1 VTEEHNLHGVDMML
15 EYREFPMRTALNYIL
30 FAPAVAFSVFIITS
44 LLNSNLFLMTET
56 EHFGLLGFGALAAT
70 LSLPAAGLLVDRI
83 RHNEILMIIAALIPS
98 TMGIW
103 TTLSNVSGI
112 SLLNF
117 ELIVVVI
124 TFSCL
129 TFLLV
134 SWTVRMSQT
143 IVMRFR
149 GRASAVFLSA
159 IVSTSIVYSLVAET
173 SLVLFENKFMIA
185 SVVTVASIF
194 LVIGLKPWKHE
205 IAPLAARGSV
215 TRYFIPLTLILAAYM
230 LWSFVTKLSFQ
241 SNGYPPLSEYLN
253 AGIYESAI
261 LIVGIAV
268 AGSIADFRGRK
279 SAFGSVVLLMG
290 LLTIFGSA
298 MYDSFFDISAEWL
311 IWLLL
316 TFERF
321 IEGYLLG
328 LCLLLIWVE
337 LGSAKTKGLRVSLVW
352 FFFLGFMTLYWA
364 VDLQA
369 TVFGLTFSIPTIL
382 VNFGGNIAVF
392 LSLVSLYLIGST
404 PEILG
409 REMEMEELDLDFDE
423 RQVKRTVAAFVE
435 SEDFDSIRTQLDV
448 IDATADISDKD
459 MHEIL
464 GDDFLDTLPLKRV
477 PGIGPSLEKKL
488 KKAGYESAAQLAGEA
503 PKRLAEKVEGLG
515 HARAEKIINDARR
528 VVKKTVKTKRKRNS

>member
-1 VTEEHNLHGVDMML
+1 MNEEYNLQGVAIML

-56 EHFGLLGFGALAAT
+56 EHYGLLGFGALAAT

-83 RHNEILMIIAALIPS
+83 RHNEILMIIVALIPS
-98 TMGIW
+98 TLAIFASF
-103 TTLSNVSGI
+103 SNVSGLI
-112 SLLNF
+112 LPNF

-124 TFSCL
+124 AFSCL

-134 SWTVRMSQT
+134 SWTVRMSQS

-149 GRASAVFLSA
+149 GRASAAFLSA
-159 IVSTSIVYSLVAET
+159 IVITNFAYHLLAET
-173 SLVLFENKFMIA
+173 SLVLFENKLVIA
-185 SVVTVASIF
+185 SIVSVASIF

-205 IAPLAARGSV
+205 TAPLAARGSA
-215 TRYFIPLTLILAAYM
+215 TRYFIPLTLIMAAYM
-230 LWSFVTKLSFQ
+230 LWIFVTKLSFQ
-241 SNGYPPLSEYLN
+241 SHGYPPLSDYLN
-253 AGIYESAI
+253 TGVYESAI
-261 LIVGIAV
+261 LIIGIAV

-337 LGSAKTKGLRVSLVW
+337 LGSAKTKGIRVSLVW

-382 VNFGGNIAVF
+382 INFGGNIAVF
-392 LSLVSLYLIGST
+392 LSLVALYLIGST

-464 GDDFLDTLPLKRV
+464 GDDFLDILPLKRV

-488 KKAGYESAAQLAGEA
+488 KKAGYE
-503 PKRLAEKVEGLG
+503 GLG
-515 HARAEKIINDARR
+515 HARAEKIITDARK
-528 VVKKTVKTKRKRNS
+528 VVKRTVKSKRKRNS